1 MSYSS
6 ISRYPSRFRNDLE
19 RFLSSLTNKTVAIPL
34 MFVMLFLWMNGS
46 AIWGAYWEESTA
58 LAYIIMFGF
67 VFAVSQKN
75 SLTWLS
81 QLKFGDGLKN
91 FSIGFMLMFAGMI
104 GLDYA
109 LGGSI
114 GGASISTVAV
124 WPAIAITALFVAP
137 VEESIFRG
145 VLREY
150 FKGWRLWYLPL
161 GVIITSILFAITHYA
176 VYGGAL
182 NSMIWAFAMGC
193 VFYYMATWKGV
204 AGSTGSHTAYNLF
217 VLGILSGGIV

>member
-1 MSYSS
+1 MSYGS
-6 ISRYPSRFRNDLE
+6 ISRYPNHIRSDLG
-19 RFLSSLTNKTVAIPL
+19 RFLGSLTNKTIAIPL
-34 MFVMLFLWMNGS
+34 MFIMIVLWLNGK
-46 AIWGAYWEESTA
+46 ALWGAYWEEGTA

-67 VFAVSQKN
+67 VFSVSQKN
-75 SLTWLS
+75 YLTWLN
-81 QLKFGDGLKN
+81 QLKLGDGIRN
-91 FSIGFMLMFAGMI
+91 FWIGFMLMFAGMI

-114 GGASISTVAV
+114 GGASISSIAV

-150 FKGWRLWYLPL
+150 FKGWKLWYLPL

-176 VYGGAL
+176 VYGGAT
-182 NSMIWAFAMGC
+182 NSMIWAFAIGC
-193 VFYYMATWKGV
+193 VFYYMATWRGV
-204 AGSTGSHTAYNLF
+204 PTSTGAHTAYNLF